1 MVGEQGIKKSET
13 GEGAWTRS
21 HAGCFAAPLPL
32 LEGAGSEFSTET
44 NMGRIDRATWIDR
57 SILDVRNGCPWMG
70 RSEFKHDDPAKGGMN
85 VTDEKSGH
93 TETSMSRV
101 RPQSPL

>member
-1 MVGEQGIKKSET
+1 VVGEQGIEKSET
-13 GEGAWTRS
+13 GEGPGRAPRR
-21 HAGCFAAPLPL
+21 AALQHPCRCWR
-32 LEGAGSEFSTET
+32 ERGASSARRPY
-44 NMGRIDRATWIDR
+44 MGRMDRATWIDR

-70 RSEFKHDDPAKGGMN
+70 RSEFKHDDPEKGGMY

-101 RPQSPL
+101 RPQSPM